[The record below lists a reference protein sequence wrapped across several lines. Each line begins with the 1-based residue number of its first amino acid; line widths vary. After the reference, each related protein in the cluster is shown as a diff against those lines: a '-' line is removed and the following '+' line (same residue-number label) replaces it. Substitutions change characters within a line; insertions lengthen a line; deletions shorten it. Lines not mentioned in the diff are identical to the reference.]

1 MLLTKSASFVSL
13 LVDFAQSGVENRCAV
28 SRARQLES
36 LRCAVAAKLDLEV
49 DRIRLRDA
57 ATSEDIG
64 LAADL
69 ESADVVCQIVTGDLV
84 TDGQVEDLARLKSI
98 LGDNAIDASTAAQ
111 REALDQSIEARR
123 AVWRAVPPAHGAAAA
138 TREDVVHL
146 EVRLNALQKLV
157 ASIDSTT
164 TWDAEMVAKVD
175 EALSAFGG
183 GLDPAVNAAV
193 ARIRARV

>member
-1 MLLTKSASFVSL
+1 M
-13 LVDFAQSGVENRCAV
+13 
-28 SRARQLES
+28 
-36 LRCAVAAKLDLEV
+36 
-49 DRIRLRDA
+49 RDA
-57 ATSEDIG
+57 ASGEDIG
-64 LAADL
+64 TAADL
-69 ESADVVCQIVTGDLV
+69 EEADVVCQIVRGDLV

-98 LGDNAIDASTAAQ
+98 LGDNAIDESTAEQ
-111 REALDQSIEARR
+111 REALDASIEARR

-193 ARIRARV
+193 ARIRARVDERAALVAERVAE

>member
-1 MLLTKSASFVSL
+1 MAPEETISTV
-13 LVDFAQSGVENRCAV
+13 
-28 SRARQLES
+28 
-36 LRCAVAAKLDLEV
+36 RCAVAAKLDLEV
-49 DRIRLRDA
+49 DRIRLRDN
-57 ATSEDIG
+57 TTGEDIG
-64 LAADL
+64 TAADL
-69 ESADVVCQIVTGDLV
+69 EEADVVCQVVTGELI

-98 LGDNAIDASTAAQ
+98 LGDNAIDESTSEQ

-193 ARIRARV
+193 ARIRARVDERAALVAERVAE

>member
-1 MLLTKSASFVSL
+1 MPGRFAARRAPDAAASAAASGDCCTADGLLLAP
-13 LVDFAQSGVENRCAV
+13 
-28 SRARQLES
+28 LE
-36 LRCAVAAKLDLEV
+36 RHVAA
-49 DRIRLRDA
+49 A
-57 ATSEDIG
+57 
-64 LAADL
+64 
-69 ESADVVCQIVTGDLV
+69 VVCQIVTGDLIS
-84 TDGQVEDLARLKSI
+84 DGQVEDLARLKSI
-98 LGDNAIDASTAAQ
+98 LGDNALDASTAAQ
-111 REALDQSIEARR
+111 REALDASVEARR

-193 ARIRARV
+193 ARIRARVDERAALVAERVAE